1 MEYEIEDITNYPELE
16 DQIREKLSQ
25 SDKNRF
31 VPMEERQDTS
41 VLSVD
46 VLRNICHGKICVIV
60 NCRGL
65 QITAGRRNDPH
76 IGPQMIATKTKEWH
90 GFILAERENINKN
103 RSAMRIFEGFY

>member
-46 VLRNICHGKICVIV
+46 VLASLCHGKTCMIV
-60 NCRGL
+60 LLLVRVNR
-65 QITAGRRNDPH
+65 D
-76 IGPQMIATKTKEWH
+76 KEVQYY
-90 GFILAERENINKN
+90 I
-103 RSAMRIFEGFY
+103 SAL